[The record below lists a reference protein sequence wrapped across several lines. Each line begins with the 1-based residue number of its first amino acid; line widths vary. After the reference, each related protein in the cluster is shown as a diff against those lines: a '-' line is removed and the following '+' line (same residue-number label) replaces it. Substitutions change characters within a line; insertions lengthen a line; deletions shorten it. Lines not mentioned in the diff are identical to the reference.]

1 MTVAIR
7 DYNFRRSR
15 VTGREAGDSERFGTR
30 KSYEGRMGD
39 ALASGSE
46 EGRGKLR
53 KLPGISKHELIRQS
67 PNGTTHRAEGPVPP
81 LGVGQTQGTETS
93 NYLQEKKEKSIL

>member
-1 MTVAIR
+1 
-7 DYNFRRSR
+7 
-15 VTGREAGDSERFGTR
+15 
-30 KSYEGRMGD
+30 MGD